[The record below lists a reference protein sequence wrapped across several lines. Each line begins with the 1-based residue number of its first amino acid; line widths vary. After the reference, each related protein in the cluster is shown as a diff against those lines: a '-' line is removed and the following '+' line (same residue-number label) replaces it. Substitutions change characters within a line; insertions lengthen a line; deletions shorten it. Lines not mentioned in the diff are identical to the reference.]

1 MHGIEYLMNPLS
13 VVLPL
18 DTCAIASSFHTHTHT
33 LQVCLFCSA
42 GYHMFNCQ
50 SEMVHKRWFSL
61 DLMGVS
67 VGLIG
72 CYFPGAYYAFHCH
85 LVCEGGGLGGGGVVC
100 AWGIE

>member
-1 MHGIEYLMNPLS
+1 M
-13 VVLPL
+13 VLPL
-18 DTCAIASSFHTHTHT
+18 DTCVIANSFLCFFSVVCSHTTHT

-85 LVCEGGGLGGGGVVC
+85 LVREVAWVGSGCVCVCHYCENHYG
-100 AWGIE
+100 